1 MDGERIEAS
10 PETPKSWTAQTPSRL
25 RHRLRWRL
33 PAAMEAQEAAPNP
46 ELGRSPGATPCEEG
60 EEAPRIACEKKEE
73 KEEEEPDLPEA
84 KQVQPEEREDVKDW
98 KRRKEEEL
106 QRREIFKAAML
117 KEKQAQEA
125 FSPPPRTVEMPEEGA
140 DEATAFSPR
149 ALTFR
154 RPLAA
159 SPMAGR
165 LAPRSPPPKSPSPR
179 LTAPLPFAEKPSR
192 LSPPASPQPSGL
204 SPELPSALP
213 SHYERFAKREDWDRT
228 SQASWASDQ
237 DYAKDV
243 KAARANLKA
252 RKGSKEKYDRTKSPS
267 TVPLS
272 PANSQL
278 FSPSSSFLF
287 PPSPASPQVSPLGKG
302 FSQSFSFNRN
312 DTGLTAQ
319 LSTQLSSQQ
328 SGSLAQPAADA
339 DDDEYDS
346 NDEQAMLSR
355 YAQRC
360 NPEKIY
366 KVRSALLQ
374 LGHQI
379 PSQKEEVE
387 QEVQAYQQTMQDR
400 LTRLGVSGPGGA
412 STVSADP
419 SEAVK
424 DALLRYH
431 SACEK
436 LGKLYAF
443 EKPKRDAPPDMEA
456 RRQIARF
463 VRDLK
468 EADPDRYG
476 PTEARR
482 VSVIQVEPLIE
493 PTQELLL

>member
-1 MDGERIEAS
+1 MY
-10 PETPKSWTAQTPSRL
+10 
-25 RHRLRWRL
+25 
-33 PAAMEAQEAAPNP
+33 
-46 ELGRSPGATPCEEG
+46 
-60 EEAPRIACEKKEE
+60 
-73 KEEEEPDLPEA
+73 
-84 KQVQPEEREDVKDW
+84 
-98 KRRKEEEL
+98 
-106 QRREIFKAAML
+106 
-117 KEKQAQEA
+117 
-125 FSPPPRTVEMPEEGA
+125 PP
-140 DEATAFSPR
+140 
-149 ALTFR
+149 
-154 RPLAA
+154 
-159 SPMAGR
+159 
-165 LAPRSPPPKSPSPR
+165 
-179 LTAPLPFAEKPSR
+179 
-192 LSPPASPQPSGL
+192 
-204 SPELPSALP
+204 
-213 SHYERFAKREDWDRT
+213 
-228 SQASWASDQ
+228 
-237 DYAKDV
+237 
-243 KAARANLKA
+243 
-252 RKGSKEKYDRTKSPS
+252 
-267 TVPLS
+267 
-272 PANSQL
+272 
-278 FSPSSSFLF
+278 
-287 PPSPASPQVSPLGKG
+287 GKG

-355 YAQRC
+355 YAQRRC
-360 NPEKIY
+360 NPEKIH

-419 SEAVK
+419 S
-424 DALLRYH
+424 DARSVRLAWRRYH